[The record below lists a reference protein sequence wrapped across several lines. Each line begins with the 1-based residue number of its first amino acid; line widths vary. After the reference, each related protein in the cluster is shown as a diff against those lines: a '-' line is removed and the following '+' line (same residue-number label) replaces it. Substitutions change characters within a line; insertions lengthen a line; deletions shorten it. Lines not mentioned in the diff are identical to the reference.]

1 MLLGNSYLSLWPRIR
16 NVTAMETSKI
26 LRVCRAHRWFCF
38 WLLSLCPFLFFVQS
52 LNKGFPEFGV
62 VNQRGK
68 WTPWSDTLKK
78 ELSLLQ
84 SKWGIGNQ
92 GEIDG
97 QNYQCCVRSSSCLE
111 IGLSP
116 FVMAWDIVFS
126 GQLKA
131 KGVQKSYKDF
141 CGIRINKRTIEE
153 GKKNEKKKRNTDLA
167 L

>member
-1 MLLGNSYLSLWPRIR
+1 M
-16 NVTAMETSKI
+16 
-26 LRVCRAHRWFCF
+26 
-38 WLLSLCPFLFFVQS
+38 
-52 LNKGFPEFGV
+52 
-62 VNQRGK
+62 
-68 WTPWSDTLKK
+68 DTLVWHI
-78 ELSLLQ
+78 EEGAEFAP
-84 SKWGIGNQ
+84 KWGIGNQ

-116 FVMAWDIVFS
+116 FVMAWDIVFP

-141 CGIRINKRTIEE
+141 CGIRIKKRTIGE
-153 GKKNEKKKRNTDLA
+153 GKKKEKKKKERNTDLA